1 MVVPDWTPE
10 VAKSSE
16 RAPHDRLRSS
26 RINCAQAFRR
36 HCRLRTAHELIAL
49 APVSVLCGF
58 CRVAR
63 FSPTDRFSGRIDC
76 FDATIPYGSEAVVIQ
91 LSETV
96 TMLNWQYVR
105 AASDLDPE
113 NDVSPSGDA
122 AVNAPHSQ
130 DSHGG
135 NRNAIP
141 SLCEFKA
148 CGSHRRSRRDP
159 AGASEARLHSRRDVS
174 RCRRAGG
181 GRRAITLRQ
190 RRAHTNRDH
199 HATKGRYRFRSCPAG
214 TLVPGGGTARDDV

>member
-122 AVNAPHSQ
+122 AVTAHQ
-130 DSHGG
+130 LL
-135 NRNAIP
+135 AIFGW
-141 SLCEFKA
+141 E
-148 CGSHRRSRRDP
+148 
-159 AGASEARLHSRRDVS
+159 
-174 RCRRAGG
+174 
-181 GRRAITLRQ
+181 TLRQ
-190 RRAHTNRDH
+190 TEVYTRRANRTLLAEQAMH
-199 HATKGRYRFRSCPAG
+199 L
-214 TLVPGGGTARDDV
+214 LVPREKSKSGA